1 MTTAT
6 ATTPPE
12 SPAAADVQLAQAAA
26 DLIDARVKDGDAP
39 GSLSLKALATDLE
52 TTPMRLQRAFTR
64 AVGIS
69 PWDYGAERRA
79 QAFRAHL
86 KTEPRVTDAI
96 YAAGYSSAS
105 RVYEQSGFLLGM
117 SPASY
122 ARFGKGAAI
131 TFEIVD
137 SPLGR
142 LLVAATGQGVC
153 ALTFGESDAALTA
166 ALSED
171 FHTADRIDR
180 DPNGLRPVLEDVV
193 THLETGALPSRALAL
208 DVQGTAFQRRVWQ
221 ALLAIPS
228 GGVLSYA
235 ELAAEMGMEAGQ
247 RAVAKGCATNRVS
260 LLIPCHR
267 IVRSDG
273 GVGGYRWGVKRK
285 QRLLSMESSRIRAK
299 DETTP

>member
-1 MTTAT
+1 MTDQ
-6 ATTPPE
+6 TPE
-12 SPAAADVQLAQAAA
+12 ASADVSLAQQAADV
-26 DLIDARVKDGDAP
+26 IDARIADLSQPKQ
-39 GSLSLKALATDLE
+39 LSLKALAGDLG
-52 TTPMRLQRAFTR
+52 TSATHLQKAFTR

-79 QAFRAHL
+79 QAFRARL
-86 KTEPRVTDAI
+86 KTEPSVTEAI
-96 YAAGYSSAS
+96 YAAGYGSAS

-122 ARFGKGAAI
+122 AKFGQGA
-131 TFEIVD
+131 EISFDVVA

-142 LLVAATGQGVC
+142 LLVAATEVGICFLAFGDDDG
-153 ALTFGESDAALTA
+153 ALVSEVQAEFKHAA
-166 ALSED
+166 
-171 FHTADRIDR
+171 RINR
-180 DPNGLRPVLEDVV
+180 DEAGLRAVLEDVIE
-193 THLETGALPSRALAL
+193 HLETGRLPSRSLRL

-235 ELAAEMGMEAGQ
+235 ELGLEMGMPAGQ
-247 RAVAKGCATNRVS
+247 RAVAKGCATNKVS

-273 GVGGYRWGVKRK
+273 ALGGYRWGVKRK
-285 QRLLSMESSRIRAK
+285 QRLLAMESARIGAK
-299 DETTP
+299 GA

>member
-1 MTTAT
+1 MTDQ
-6 ATTPPE
+6 TPE
-12 SPAAADVQLAQAAA
+12 ASADVSLAQQAA
-26 DLIDARVKDGDAP
+26 DLIDARIADLSQPKQ
-39 GSLSLKALATDLE
+39 LSLKALAGDLG
-52 TTPMRLQRAFTR
+52 TSATHLQKAFTR

-79 QAFRAHL
+79 QAFRARL
-86 KTEPRVTDAI
+86 KTELSVTEAI
-96 YAAGYSSAS
+96 YAAGYGSAS

-122 ARFGKGAAI
+122 AKFGQGA
-131 TFEIVD
+131 EISFDVVA

-142 LLVAATGQGVC
+142 LLVAATDVGLCFLAFGDDDG
-153 ALTFGESDAALTA
+153 ALVSEVQAEFKHAA
-166 ALSED
+166 
-171 FHTADRIDR
+171 RINR
-180 DPNGLRPVLEDVV
+180 DEAGLRAVLEDVIE
-193 THLETGALPSRALAL
+193 HLETGRLPSRSLRL

-235 ELAAEMGMEAGQ
+235 ELGLEMGMPAGQ
-247 RAVAKGCATNRVS
+247 RAGAKGCATNKVS

-273 GVGGYRWGVKRK
+273 ALGGYRWGVKRK
-285 QRLLSMESSRIRAK
+285 QRLLAMESARIGAK
-299 DETTP
+299 GA